1 MDTNISSNSYNLWNE
16 NVSEANYGPEYKAH
30 IFEQYKLYVEM
41 ADQVS
46 NRRNIA
52 NTFFLT
58 LHTLL
63 LGVIGFS
70 IEKGPKIVDRWII
83 FFPLMGILLLCLTWW
98 MIVRSYR
105 QLNTGKFLIIGEFE
119 TKLPASPYWS
129 AEWKALGE
137 GKDIKKYI
145 PLSHVEN
152 WVPIIFAFLYIVI
165 AMIIYFTPAL

>member
-1 MDTNISSNSYNLWNE
+1 MDKSNSPDYELWNPDITE
-16 NVSEANYGPEYKAH
+16 IEYGPKYKEH

-46 NRRNIA
+46 NRRNLT

-63 LGVIGFS
+63 LGTIGFS
-70 IEKGPKIVDRWII
+70 IEKGPELVDRWLVL
-83 FFPLMGILLLCLTWW
+83 FPLAAVILLCLAWW

-105 QLNTGKFLIIGEFE
+105 QLNTGKYLIVGEFE
-119 TKLPASPYWS
+119 KRSPASPYWS

-137 GKDIKKYI
+137 GKDIKKYLPI
-145 PLSHVEN
+145 THVEN
-152 WVPIIFAFLYIVI
+152 WIPIIFAVLYCFIAIV
-165 AMIIYFTPAL
+165 IYFTP

>member
-1 MDTNISSNSYNLWNE
+1 MDKSNLSDYELWNSDIRE
-16 NVSEANYGPEYKAH
+16 EEYGPKYKEH

-46 NRRNIA
+46 NRRNLT

-63 LGVIGFS
+63 LGMIGFS
-70 IEKGPKIVDRWII
+70 IEKGPILVDRWLVL
-83 FFPLMGILLLCLTWW
+83 FPLASVVLLCLAWW

-105 QLNTGKFLIIGEFE
+105 QLNTGKYLIVGVLEK
-119 TKLPASPYWS
+119 KLPASPYF

-137 GKDIKKYI
+137 GKDLHKYLPI
-145 PLSHVEN
+145 THVEN
-152 WVPIIFAFLYIVI
+152 WIPLIFAILYIFISIV
-165 AMIIYFTPAL
+165 IYFTP